1 MEEYSYA
8 VLFIGLIFDIL
19 LLIFVAVSCLLIY
32 SLLLIS
38 VETKAFE
45 TGVMRMV
52 GLTKKGFIGM
62 ILTQSAMFVLP
73 SVVLGFAVAIPCI
86 SMIYSVL
93 FAENLGF

>member
-1 MEEYSYA
+1 
-8 VLFIGLIFDIL
+8 
-19 LLIFVAVSCLLIY
+19 
-32 SLLLIS
+32 
-38 VETKAFE
+38 
-45 TGVMRMV
+45 MV